1 MKKHFLAIK
10 EEKMLKNEK
19 GFTLIEIITVL
30 VILGILAAV
39 AIPRYLDMMD
49 QSRIS
54 AAQVAIG
61 ELKSR
66 ASGIYAKLYLS
77 GNGVDPG
84 ETAVQNSMSTDVGS
98 DFSSITVSASGSNI
112 VFTIA
117 KVKGSTIS
125 TNATGTWYYPTQS

>member
-1 MKKHFLAIK
+1 
-10 EEKMLKNEK
+10 MLKNEK
-19 GFTLIEIITVL
+19 GFTLIEIIAVL

-39 AIPRYLDMMD
+39 AVPRYLSLMD

-54 AAQVAIG
+54 AAQGAIG
-61 ELKSR
+61 ELKAR
-66 ASGIYAKLYLS
+66 ASGTYARLLLS

-84 ETAVQNSMSTDVGS
+84 ESLVQASISSDVGS
-98 DFSSITVSASGSNI
+98 DFSIITVSASGSNI

-117 KVKGSTIS
+117 MVKGSTIS

>member
-1 MKKHFLAIK
+1 
-10 EEKMLKNEK
+10 MLKNEK

-39 AIPRYLDMMD
+39 AISRYVDMMD

-77 GNGVDPG
+77 GDGADPG
-84 ETAVQNSMSTDVGS
+84 EAAVQASISSDVGS
-98 DFSSITVSASGSNI
+98 DFSDITVTASGSNMI
-112 VFTIA
+112 FSIGT
-117 KVKGSTIS
+117 VKGSTMS
-125 TNATGTWYYPTQS
+125 TTPSGTWYYPTQS

>member
-1 MKKHFLAIK
+1 
-10 EEKMLKNEK
+10 MLKNEK

-39 AIPRYLDMMD
+39 AVPRYLSLMD

-54 AAQVAIG
+54 AAQGALG

-66 ASGIYAKLYLS
+66 ASATYSRLLLS

-84 ETAVQNSMSTDVGS
+84 EPLVASSLSLDVGS
-98 DFSSITVSASGSNI
+98 DYSDITTNVVGSNI
-112 VFTIA
+112 IFAIGT
-117 KVKGSTIS
+117 VKGSTMS
-125 TNATGTWYYPTQS
+125 TTPSGTWYYPTQS

>member
-1 MKKHFLAIK
+1 
-10 EEKMLKNEK
+10 MLRNEK

-84 ETAVQNSMSTDVGS
+84 EAAVQNSMSTDVGS
-98 DFSSITVSASGSNI
+98 DFTSISMAASGSNI
-112 VFTIA
+112 TFSIGL
-117 KVKGSTIS
+117 VKGSTMS
-125 TNATGTWYYPTQS
+125 TTPSGTWYYPLQS

>member
-1 MKKHFLAIK
+1 MKTGLR
-10 EEKMLKNEK
+10 NEK

-77 GNGVDPG
+77 GNGADPG
-84 ETAVQNSMSTDVGS
+84 EPAVASSLSLDVGS
-98 DFSSITVSASGSNI
+98 DFSGITTTTSGSDI
-112 VFTIA
+112 IFAIGM
-117 KVKGSTIS
+117 VKGSTMS
-125 TNATGTWYYPTQS
+125 TTPSGTWYYPTQS